1 MKVWEIKEE
10 YRKLEEA
17 LEESGGELSS
27 DLESML
33 NLLTEAREQKI
44 ENIMYL
50 INNNEAYIDALKA
63 KESELY
69 EKRKRAEKQ
78 IKNLKS
84 LISLLVPKGEKL
96 KAGIFSVSWR
106 KTPAKAEVYDMEK
119 LPEVY
124 KRIIEEPDIRLI
136 LETLKQGATI
146 EGAKLVEGELN
157 LSVR

>member
-17 LEESGGELSS
+17 LEESGGELSP

-50 INNNEAYIDALKA
+50 INNNEAYIEALKA
-63 KESELY
+63 KENELY

-78 IKNLKS
+78 IENLKNL
-84 LISLLVPKGEKL
+84 ISFLVPKGEKL
-96 KAGIFSVSWR
+96 KAGIFSISWR
-106 KTPAKAEVYDMEK
+106 KTPEKVDVYDMEK

-124 KRIIEEPDIRLI
+124 KRIKEEPDKKLI
-136 LETLKQGATI
+136 LETLKQGAII

>member
-17 LEESGGELSS
+17 LENSGGELSPE
-27 DLESML
+27 LEAML

-50 INNNEAYIDALKA
+50 INNNEAYIEALKA

-78 IKNLKS
+78 IKSLKN
-84 LISLLVPKGEKL
+84 LISFLVPKGEKV
-96 KAGIFSVSWR
+96 KAGIFSISWR
-106 KTPAKAEVYDMEK
+106 KTPAKAEVFDMEK

>member
-17 LEESGGELSS
+17 LEESGGELSP

-50 INNNEAYIDALKA
+50 INNNEAFIEALKA
-63 KESELY
+63 KELELY

-78 IKNLKS
+78 IKSLKN
-84 LISLLVPKGEKL
+84 LISFLVPKGEKL
-96 KAGIFSVSWR
+96 KAGIFSISWR
-106 KTPAKAEVYDMEK
+106 KTPAKAEIFDMEK

-124 KRIIEEPDIRLI
+124 KRVIEEPDIRLI

>member
-17 LEESGGELSS
+17 LEESGGELSP
-27 DLESML
+27 DLESL
-33 NLLTEAREQKI
+33 LTLLTEAREQKI

-50 INNNEAYIDALKA
+50 INNNEAFIEAIKT
-63 KESELY
+63 KENELY

-78 IKNLKS
+78 IENLKS
-84 LISLLVPKGEKL
+84 LISFLVPKGEKL
-96 KAGIFSVSWR
+96 KAGIFSISWR
-106 KTPAKAEVYDMEK
+106 KAPEKVDVFDMEK

-124 KRIIEEPDIRLI
+124 KRIKEEPDKKLI

-146 EGAKLVEGELN
+146 EGAKLVEGELI

>member
-17 LEESGGELSS
+17 LEESGGELSP

>member
-17 LEESGGELSS
+17 LEELGGELSS